1 MGCLQGV
8 CPTIFAEKSQVSA
21 FHDIQR
27 VPMFA
32 LESSF
37 SNYLAAVSKILVG
50 NTVATETGSEDQAD
64 PSQENFLYDDLAQ
77 ITQV

>member
-37 SNYLAAVSKILVG
+37 ISYLAAVSK
-50 NTVATETGSEDQAD
+50 S
-64 PSQENFLYDDLAQ
+64 
-77 ITQV
+77 